1 MWLLFTEY
9 LPKSKSILLWMWDG
23 ILFIMGEEK
32 QWKYPFS
39 NVLRDRLNVE
49 REQLERRG
57 EEEGA
62 SVSGLF

>member
-1 MWLLFTEY
+1 
-9 LPKSKSILLWMWDG
+9 
-23 ILFIMGEEK
+23 MGEEK